1 VTHHRRQTQQGEVA
15 AIMRTI
21 TDRSM
26 GFARQTADSLLFM
39 NEDFRVL

>member
-1 VTHHRRQTQQGEVA
+1 MQ
-15 AIMRTI
+15 TI

-26 GFARQTADSLLFM
+26 GFARQTADSLLVM

>member
-1 VTHHRRQTQQGEVA
+1 
-15 AIMRTI
+15 MRTI